1 MVGGEIME
9 LTFTTA
15 MIIPATIAIV
25 NRIKDEI
32 PSIKSYFYTLMSI
45 AVAAALYG
53 VTFAPAWVSAI
64 IILGFGAAG
73 IFDIREGKANILK

>member
-1 MVGGEIME
+1 ME
-9 LTFTTA
+9 LTFTIA
-15 MIIPATIAIV
+15 MIVPATIAIV

-32 PSIKSYFYTLMSI
+32 PPIKSYFYTLISI

-53 VTFAPAWVSAI
+53 VTFAPVWVSTI
-64 IILGFGAAG
+64 LILGFAAAG